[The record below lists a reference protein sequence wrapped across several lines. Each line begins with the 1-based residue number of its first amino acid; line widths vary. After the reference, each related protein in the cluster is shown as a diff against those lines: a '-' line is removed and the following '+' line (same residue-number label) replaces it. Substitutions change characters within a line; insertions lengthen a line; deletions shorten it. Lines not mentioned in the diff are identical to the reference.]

1 MSKSGFA
8 VIVAGPDLAKAMP
21 KMFKQGASYVIADAK
36 VFGQPVA
43 SAKAPKAAKPAKTSN
58 KAAKAP
64 KAPKAAKPAKTP
76 KPNKPSAHKGGHKDH
91 SDVIV
96 KFVKANPGTNMTAIE
111 AHTKLPQVD
120 IRKALND
127 AREDGSIRTEGQRRG
142 LTYFADSG
150 SAHATASAP
159 AATTAEPTKE

>member
-21 KMFKQGASYVIADAK
+21 KMFKQGASYVIASAK

-43 SAKAPKAAKPAKTSN
+43 VAKAPKAAKPAKTSN

-64 KAPKAAKPAKTP
+64 KAAKPAKTA
-76 KPNKPSAHKGGHKDH
+76 KPAKASAHKGGHKDH
-91 SDVIV
+91 SDAIV